1 MFYLY
6 INILPIFYTLILNYS
21 PSYSI
26 IQRGIFKSNRSFCS
40 TSIKQM
46 FKFRENFTS
55 PLSINHNLSPAQ
67 LFLLFLSPIP
77 DIRFLYIRLD
87 AYSAAVSFSGKEV
100 VPGKGRG
107 SIFCSQG
114 GWEGGAG
121 IERRSIHR

>member
-1 MFYLY
+1 
-6 INILPIFYTLILNYS
+6 
-21 PSYSI
+21 
-26 IQRGIFKSNRSFCS
+26 
-40 TSIKQM
+40 M

-67 LFLLFLSPIP
+67 LFLLFLSLIP

-87 AYSAAVSFSGKEV
+87 AYSAAVSGKEV
-100 VPGKGRG
+100 VSGKGRG

-114 GWEGGAG
+114 SWEGGAG